1 MNKNTVSL
9 DKIILRKAFL
19 VDLKDLFAFG
29 LHFSQKEFVIADEIF
44 GFSLRVFEFWVEHCD
59 LGKEKITSFF
69 CLMLF

>member
-9 DKIILRKAFL
+9 DKIVLRKAFL

-44 GFSLRVFEFWVEHCD
+44 GFSLRVFEF
-59 LGKEKITSFF
+59 
-69 CLMLF
+69 